1 MVDRD
6 SAGDPGNK
14 TGDLAFG
21 AFYSAGVGGSVVALF
36 FAALDLVAGRGLLTP
51 SLLGAVLFFDAPA
64 DTFNQVDLTAVAL
77 FSIVHFIAFGILGA
91 FASAVYQ
98 RVALR
103 GGPAELVSAVA
114 IFLLAE
120 IGILIGSATFM
131 PGVVDRLGHVPVI
144 VANVLAALSMTA
156 LLYWGYRQ
164 SPSPREEASGSQDA
178 EHDRKL
184 RTL

>member
-6 SAGDPGNK
+6 TAGDPGSR

-36 FAALDLVAGRGLLTP
+36 FVALDLVAGRALFTP
-51 SLLGAVLFFDAPA
+51 SLLGSVLFFDAPA
-64 DTFNQVDLTAVAL
+64 ETFNQIDLTAVAL
-77 FSIVHFIAFGILGA
+77 FSVVHFVAFGVLGA

-103 GGPAELVSAVA
+103 GGPAELVTAVVT
-114 IFLLAE
+114 FLVAE
-120 IGILIGSATFM
+120 IGILIASATFM
-131 PGVVDRLGHVPVI
+131 PGVVDRLGQVPVL

-164 SPSPREEASGSQDA
+164 SPSPRSEASGS
-178 EHDRKL
+178 EEGEPDRKL
-184 RTL
+184 RTM